1 MTGDRA
7 MQDSRGQKVLWGLG
21 AVIAGGVVPYV
32 LLVTALGMAMAVIV
46 VLRLGQFAG
55 VAAYLLALAA
65 GLGVYAAVIHVTIRT
80 VGRRSPVPWCVWPGL
95 AVSPVLWLGFAT
107 VGDPAGVYEPGIA
120 VPALIGL
127 TIAFVTLGEHR
138 WTAVA

>member
-1 MTGDRA
+1 MTRSAQLGWG
-7 MQDSRGQKVLWGLG
+7 RGLLWGLG

-32 LLVTALGMAMAVIV
+32 LLMTSLGMAMAVIV
-46 VLRLGQFAG
+46 VLRLGEYAG
-55 VAAYLLALAA
+55 VAAYMLALIG
-65 GLGVYAAVIHVTIRT
+65 GLGVYAGVIHATIKMI
-80 VGRRSPVPWCVWPGL
+80 GRRRPVPWCVWPGL
-95 AVSPVLWLGFAT
+95 AVSPVVWLGFAT

-120 VPALIGL
+120 LPALIGL